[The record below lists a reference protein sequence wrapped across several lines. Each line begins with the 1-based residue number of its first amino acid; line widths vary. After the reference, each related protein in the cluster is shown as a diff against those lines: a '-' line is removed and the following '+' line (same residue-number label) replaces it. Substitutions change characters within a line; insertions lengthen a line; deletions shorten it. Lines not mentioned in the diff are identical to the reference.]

1 MTQKDAARSTPGSF
15 GELSIEER
23 LAQPGGAGRE
33 EIVARLTHEIGC
45 LNSALPTASRELQKE
60 MVLLVEC
67 LRAARQVVE
76 RSVNFANARDNL
88 KEEKS

>member
-1 MTQKDAARSTPGSF
+1 MTQNDADRSTQGSF
-15 GELSIEER
+15 GEISIEEM

-45 LNSALPTASRELQKE
+45 LNSALPTASRELQRE

>member
-1 MTQKDAARSTPGSF
+1 MTQKDAARSTRGSF
-15 GELSIEER
+15 GELSLEEK
-23 LAQPGGAGRE
+23 LAQPGGTGRE

-76 RSVNFANARDNL
+76 RSVSFANVRDYL